1 MFDLPY
7 ILTHPLLATIVK
19 RCAVLSDE
27 ADALPQGTAARKELE
42 KRISQL
48 EQYKLPKPDARDL
61 QESEPI
67 LNASG
72 QKVGERHS
80 LRRRVI
86 SKRRGRPEE
95 FRIRTRAA
103 LEEKLAHPRTTWREL
118 AAKHHFQDRK
128 DLERAVR
135 RLKDALK
142 REGIALP
149 TEKDYSRAAAEWAQ
163 LFAPQKK

>member
-7 ILTHPLLATIVK
+7 IVTRPLLAAIAK
-19 RCAVLSDE
+19 RCAVLAEE
-27 ADALPQGTAARKELE
+27 ADALPLGSAPRRDLE

-48 EQYKLPKPDARDL
+48 EQYKLPKPDAREL
-61 QESEPI
+61 EESEPI
-67 LNASG
+67 FNDSG
-72 QKVGERHS
+72 QKIGERHS

-86 SKRRGRPEE
+86 AKRRGRPEE

-103 LEEKLAHPRTTWREL
+103 LEEKLAHPRTTWREV
-118 AAKHHFQDRK
+118 AIKHRFQDRK
-128 DLERAVR
+128 DLERFVR
-135 RLKDALK
+135 VLKDILK

-149 TEKDYSRAAAEWAQ
+149 TEDDYARAAAECAQ

>member
-7 ILTHPLLATIVK
+7 IVTHPLLATIVK
-19 RCAVLSDE
+19 RCAALSEE
-27 ADALPQGTAARKELE
+27 ADALPPGSAARKGLE

-48 EQYKLPKPDARDL
+48 DQYKLPKPDARDL
-61 QESEPI
+61 RESEPI
-67 LNASG
+67 LNGSG
-72 QKVGERHS
+72 QKIGERHS

-86 SKRRGRPEE
+86 AKRRGRPEE

-103 LEEKLAHPRTTWREL
+103 LEEKLAHPRTTWQQL
-118 AAKHHFQDRK
+118 AVKHHFQDRK
-128 DLERAVR
+128 DLERFVR
-135 RLKDALK
+135 RLKDVLK

-149 TEKDYSRAAAEWAQ
+149 TEEDYTRAAAEWAQ

>member
-19 RCAVLSDE
+19 RCAVLSEE

-61 QESEPI
+61 QESGPI
-67 LNASG
+67 LDASG

-135 RLKDALK
+135 RLKDVLK
-142 REGIALP
+142 REGIVLP
-149 TEKDYSRAAAEWAQ
+149 TEEDCSRAAAEWAQ

>member
-7 ILTHPLLATIVK
+7 IVTHPLLATIIK
-19 RCAVLSDE
+19 RCAVLSEE
-27 ADALPQGTAARKELE
+27 ADALPQGSAARKELE

-61 QESEPI
+61 EESEPI
-67 LNASG
+67 LNDSG
-72 QKVGERHS
+72 QKIGESHS

-86 SKRRGRPEE
+86 AKRRGRPEE

-103 LEEKLAHPRTTWREL
+103 LEEKLAPPRTTWREL
-118 AAKHHFQDRK
+118 AVKHHFQDRK
-128 DLERAVR
+128 DLERFVR
-135 RLKDALK
+135 HLKEVLR

-149 TEKDYSRAAAEWAQ
+149 TEKDYTRAAAQWAQ
-163 LFAPQKK
+163 LFARPKK

>member
-7 ILTHPLLATIVK
+7 MLTHPLLASIVK

-27 ADALPQGTAARKELE
+27 ADGLPPGSAARKEIE

-67 LNASG
+67 LNGSG
-72 QKVGERHS
+72 QKIGERHS

-86 SKRRGRPEE
+86 AKRRGRPEE
-95 FRIRTRAA
+95 FRIQTRAA

-118 AAKHHFQDRK
+118 AIRHRFQDRK
-128 DLERAVR
+128 ELERAVR
-135 RLKDALK
+135 RFKDVLK

-149 TEKDYSRAAAEWAQ
+149 AEEDYARASAEWDQ
-163 LFAPQKK
+163 LFDPSK

>member
-7 ILTHPLLATIVK
+7 IVTHPLLATIVK
-19 RCAVLSDE
+19 RCAVLSEE
-27 ADALPQGTAARKELE
+27 ADALPQGSAARKELE

-61 QESEPI
+61 QESEAI
-67 LNASG
+67 LNPSG
-72 QKVGERHS
+72 PKIGESHS

-86 SKRRGRPEE
+86 AKRRGRPEE

-103 LEEKLAHPRTTWREL
+103 LEEKLAQPRTPWREL
-118 AAKHHFQDRK
+118 AVKHHFQDRK
-128 DLERAVR
+128 DLERFVR
-135 RLKDALK
+135 HLKEVLK

-149 TEKDYSRAAAEWAQ
+149 TEEDYKHAAAEWAK
-163 LFAPQKK
+163 LFARPKK

>member
-7 ILTHPLLATIVK
+7 ILTHPLLANIVK
-19 RCAVLSDE
+19 RCAVLSEE
-27 ADALPQGTAARKELE
+27 AEALTPGSAARKEIE

-61 QESEPI
+61 QASELI

-72 QKVGERHS
+72 QKIGERHS

-86 SKRRGRPEE
+86 AKRRGRPEE

-103 LEEKLAHPRTTWREL
+103 LEEKLAHPRTTWKEL
-118 AAKHHFQDRK
+118 AIKYRFQDRK
-128 DLERAVR
+128 DVERAVR
-135 RLKDALK
+135 RLKEVLK
-142 REGIALP
+142 REGITLP
-149 TEKDYSRAAAEWAQ
+149 NEDDYARASAEWAQ